1 MHKKLRQIS
10 AIIAI
15 IILVG
20 LYIATFIF
28 AIIDSPY
35 SGRMFQAC
43 LFATIAV
50 PILLWVWIWLYGAIT
65 GKNNMA
71 AIFPKNNK
79 QASLKQTSLL
89 STRKFLQIKKE
100 ESENADDKQ

>member
-1 MHKKLRQIS
+1 MNKKLKQIS
-10 AIIAI
+10 AVIAI

-43 LFATIAV
+43 LFATISV
-50 PILLWVWIWLYGAIT
+50 PILLWIWIWLYGVIT

-71 AIFPKNNK
+71 AIFPENK
-79 QASLKQTSLL
+79 
-89 STRKFLQIKKE
+89 
-100 ESENADDKQ
+100 ESEDTDRS

>member
-1 MHKKLRQIS
+1 MHKKLKQIS

-50 PILLWVWIWLYGAIT
+50 PILLWIWIWLYGAIT
-65 GKNNMA
+65 GKSDMA
-71 AIFPKNNK
+71 TIFH
-79 QASLKQTSLL
+79 
-89 STRKFLQIKKE
+89 KKE
-100 ESENADDKQ
+100 EDADNK

>member
-1 MHKKLRQIS
+1 MNKKIKQIS
-10 AIIAI
+10 AIVAI

-43 LFATIAV
+43 LFATISV
-50 PILLWVWIWLYGAIT
+50 PILLWIWIWLYGAIT
-65 GKNNMA
+65 GKSDMA
-71 AIFPKNNK
+71 AIFPENK
-79 QASLKQTSLL
+79 KPEDTDHS
-89 STRKFLQIKKE
+89 
-100 ESENADDKQ
+100 

>member
-1 MHKKLRQIS
+1 MNKKIKQIS
-10 AIIAI
+10 AIVAI

-43 LFATIAV
+43 LFATISV
-50 PILLWVWIWLYGAIT
+50 PILLWIWIWLYGAIT
-65 GKNNMA
+65 GKSDMA
-71 AIFPKNNK
+71 AIFP
-79 QASLKQTSLL
+79 
-89 STRKFLQIKKE
+89 E
-100 ESENADDKQ
+100 EKSKDADDN